1 MSLWDYIHKDPGGR
15 RVCDTGWS
23 RTAVPGKQG
32 CYDVRPSFK
41 SLGFPFEKLY
51 LLVSQWEETRDCLKG
66 GPTCALKR

>member
-1 MSLWDYIHKDPGGR
+1 M
-15 RVCDTGWS
+15 
-23 RTAVPGKQG
+23 PGKQG

-66 GPTCALKR
+66 GPTCALKRYVVVEQKREGAERGRD